1 MNEFRIRA
9 TGAIV
14 AESSLRA
21 LSSLPASL
29 DTSVLDSIGV
39 DRIYY
44 ATAQPPHNPR
54 IETVIRDGVVQNADG
69 RWEAA
74 WRVESIVPTDAEA
87 RDAFLTNTKNALKA
101 EAAALRYEKETGGV
115 LLPNGANIR
124 TDRESQAQLNAAYS
138 SLKNGLIESTF
149 WKADGGVWVSVT
161 LAEIEPIAQVV
172 ANHVAACFAAE
183 RTHCEAID
191 QIDAIEALADYDVA
205 VGWPGV

>member
-39 DRIYY
+39 DRVY
-44 ATAQPPHNPR
+44 ATAQPPYNPR

-74 WRVESIVPTDAEA
+74 WRVESIVPADAEA
-87 RDAFLTNTKNALKA
+87 RDAFLTNTRNALKA
-101 EAAALRYEKETGGV
+101 GAAALRYEKETGGV

-161 LAEIEPIAQVV
+161 LTEIEPIAQVV

-183 RTHCEAID
+183 RAHWEAID
-191 QIDAIEALADYDVA
+191 QIDAVEALADYDVA

>member
-21 LSSLPASL
+21 FSSLPASL
-29 DTSVLDSIGV
+29 DATVLDSIGV
-39 DRIYY
+39 DRVY
-44 ATAQPPHNPR
+44 ASAQPAHNPR
-54 IETVIRDGVVQNADG
+54 TETAVRDGVVQNADG
-69 RWEAA
+69 YWEAA
-74 WRVESIVPTDAEA
+74 WRVESIVPVDTEGRAT
-87 RDAFLTNTKNALKA
+87 FVSNTKDALKA
-101 EAAALRYEKETGGV
+101 EVATLRYEKETGGV
-115 LLPNGANIR
+115 LLPNGASIR

-161 LAEIEPIAQVV
+161 LTEIEPIAQVV

-191 QIDAIEALADYDVA
+191 QIDAVEALADYDVA

>member
-39 DRIYY
+39 DRVY

-54 IETVIRDGVVQNADG
+54 IETVIRDGIVQNADG

-74 WRVESIVPTDAEA
+74 WRVESIVPTDAEV
-87 RDAFLTNTKNALKA
+87 RDAFLTNVKNALKA
-101 EAAALRYEKETGGV
+101 EAAALRYEKETSGI

-161 LAEIEPIAQVV
+161 LTEIEPIAQVV

-183 RTHCEAID
+183 RAHWEAID
-191 QIDAIEALADYDVA
+191 QIDAVEALADYDVA

>member
-21 LSSLPASL
+21 LSSLPVSL

-39 DRIYY
+39 DRVY
-44 ATAQPPHNPR
+44 ATDQPPYNSR

-74 WRVESIVPTDAEA
+74 WRVPTDAEA
-87 RDAFLTNTKNALKA
+87 RDAFLINVKNALKA
-101 EAAALRYEKETGGV
+101 EVATLRYEKETGGV

-161 LAEIEPIAQVV
+161 LTEIEPIAQIV

-183 RTHCEAID
+183 RVHCEAID
-191 QIDAIEALADYDVA
+191 QIDAVEGLGAYDLT
-205 VGWPGV
+205 VGWP